1 MSQPPRTQS
10 DTTSRLALVVVL
22 GGGDSRRL
30 GHDKLAASIG
40 GRSLLD
46 TLLAGLVANLPGVQ
60 VAVVG
65 PERATQLPVTWCRE
79 EPAGGGPV
87 AGLAVALALAPAA
100 DPRAV
105 VALVAGDQPF
115 AAPALPQLVSALD
128 AALLA
133 APGRRDDSIGVDG
146 AIGVDPAGRDQ
157 PLLAAYLAGPLR
169 HAVGAHPAGQSMRS
183 VLSRLSVVRLPL
195 EGQWCLDVDTAAD
208 LDAARRVARLGFE
221 P

>member
-1 MSQPPRTQS
+1 
-10 DTTSRLALVVVL
+10 VVVL

-133 APGRRDDSIGVDG
+133 APDSTLLAAPGRRGDSIGVDG

-195 EGQWCLDVDTAAD
+195 EGLWCLDVDTAAD